1 MYVILV
7 HRKKCCAVWVQAGK
21 IYNNKLSPSRDKNPL
36 LVISRISQ
44 TCYSRILAV
53 NFISRNELLKKSAEG
68 SAKSREESRF
78 VELMQCVNG
87 NAWAVRRPTVDVWN
101 ESPIGSIFAAIIY
114 YFTGWFIST
123 DFSRPRVRAGVKS
136 IFSHT
141 GTANPRN
148 VLLITLYFGIFHRG
162 IDWCQPRFVR

>member
-1 MYVILV
+1 MRDNCIVTERKCIVIVCLDKFKV
-7 HRKKCCAVWVQAGK
+7 CKNVCNFGAPEKCCAVWVQAGK

-87 NAWAVRRPTVDVWN
+87 NAWAVRRPTVDV
-101 ESPIGSIFAAIIY
+101 
-114 YFTGWFIST
+114 
-123 DFSRPRVRAGVKS
+123 
-136 IFSHT
+136 
-141 GTANPRN
+141 
-148 VLLITLYFGIFHRG
+148 
-162 IDWCQPRFVR
+162 